1 MNSEIITAESVIE
14 ALPRIL
20 TERPDILYEV
30 YAIIDK
36 KFSTKDDLIRIL
48 IEIEK
53 SREES
58 NRRFEAMD
66 RRFEAMDRRFEEAR
80 EESNRRFEVVDRRFE
95 AMDRRFEEAREESN
109 KRFEE
114 AREES
119 NKRFEEAREE
129 SNKRFE
135 TVDRRFEE
143 LIFVIGKIK
152 EDVKNHE
159 DFVNIIV
166 GGFQRRAGRSLENMV
181 AGTLRYALDR
191 GDITSD
197 NLKLREKVKD
207 TRGMLGK
214 KDREYEYDI
223 LLSKGKDIVFEIKSC
238 PDKEDIE
245 RFADKCELIIKEKC
259 PDKNKIEKVLVTLD
273 KSSEVVETCAEND
286 IILV

>member
-95 AMDRRFEEAREESN
+95 AMDR
-109 KRFEE
+109 
-114 AREES
+114 
-119 NKRFEEAREE
+119 RFEEAREE

>member
-1 MNSEIITAESVIE
+1 
-14 ALPRIL
+14 
-20 TERPDILYEV
+20 
-30 YAIIDK
+30 
-36 KFSTKDDLIRIL
+36 
-48 IEIEK
+48 
-53 SREES
+53 
-58 NRRFEAMD
+58 
-66 RRFEAMDRRFEEAR
+66 MDRRFEEAR

>member
-58 NRRFEAMD
+58 N

>member
-66 RRFEAMDRRFEEAR
+66 RRFEAMDR
-80 EESNRRFEVVDRRFE
+80 
-95 AMDRRFEEAREESN
+95 
-109 KRFEE
+109 
-114 AREES
+114 
-119 NKRFEEAREE
+119 RFEEAREE

>member
-66 RRFEAMDRRFEEAR
+66 RRFEAIDRRFEEAR

-95 AMDRRFEEAREESN
+95 AMDR
-109 KRFEE
+109 RFEE

>member
-66 RRFEAMDRRFEEAR
+66 RRFEEAR

-95 AMDRRFEEAREESN
+95 AMDR
-109 KRFEE
+109 
-114 AREES
+114 
-119 NKRFEEAREE
+119 RFEEAREE